1 MEKDLPRRLAAGD
14 TAAYQEAYDLYG
26 AVLFRTAMRLLG
38 GRADAEDAVQEVFAA
53 LVRSR
58 DRLIRVTNVKAYLF
72 VSLRHVAGR
81 MYRRQQNQAATGLD
95 ETKCPADAGIHAPV
109 DDGETAERLWRVV
122 AGLPAQQR
130 EVLALKIQGELTF
143 KEIGAICGIS
153 PNTAA
158 SRYRYALEKLKQ
170 MMEERP

>member
-1 MEKDLPRRLAAGD
+1 LEKDLPRRLAAGD

-95 ETKCPADAGIHAPV
+95 ETKCHVDASIHAS
-109 DDGETAERLWRVV
+109 DDWETADRLWRVV
-122 AGLPAQQR
+122 ASLPAEQR
-130 EVLALKIQGELTF
+130 DVLALKIQGELTF

-153 PNTAA
+153 ANTAA